1 MKQGP
6 ICVIINRSFV
16 SEMSGVME
24 ERKGYVSHIVFRNT
38 ENGYTVFELE
48 NTEGD
53 TETCVGNFPFIN
65 EGEYVC
71 VKGQMVYHPVYMEQ
85 LKVESFEVQDPDNKI
100 AMLRYL
106 ASGAIAGIRGGLAKR
121 IVDKFGDRTF
131 EIMEKEPER
140 LSEVKGISEKKAV
153 AIAAQFE
160 EKRGMRSAMLFLQK
174 YGISNQLAVKIYQA
188 YGAALY
194 DIVKQNPYKL
204 AEDIRGVGF
213 KIADDIARQSGFDLN
228 SEERIRA
235 GILYVLSMGSQ
246 EGYVY
251 MPEELL
257 AKEAVFR
264 LEVSLELFR
273 NVLQNMALEK
283 AVIVTEERFVYLPVL
298 YYAELN
304 CARMLLD
311 LNVLFGR
318 PGESDDAVIRELEK
332 REGLQLDEGQRIAVR
347 EAMNTGLLIIT
358 GGPGT
363 GKTTTINMIIH
374 TLREEGLSILL
385 AAPTGRAAKRMTEA
399 TGCEA
404 QTIHRLLEYSGA
416 APGGDTSAG
425 NSIGDKNQEGTFGR
439 NEWNPLETD
448 VLIIDEMS
456 MVDIYLFHSL
466 LKAVAVGTRL
476 VLVGDVNQLPS
487 VGPGNVLRDII
498 DSHCFHMVK
507 LMRIFRQAAESD
519 IILNAHRINAGE
531 EIPLDNKSRDFFCL
545 KRDDSHGVLEVM
557 LWLVR
562 DKMPQYTDCTPFDV
576 QVLTPMKKGELG
588 VYRCNE
594 VLQRYLNP
602 ESPQKN
608 QMESHGVLFR
618 EGDKVMQMKNNYQ
631 IKWEM
636 RGKNGMRLEEG
647 TGVFNG
653 DCGIIT
659 DIDSFNKEITVRFED
674 EKYVTY
680 PTGNMDELELAY
692 AITIH
697 KSQGSEYPA
706 VVLPILSGPR
716 PLMNRNILYT
726 AVTRGKQCV
735 TIVGSREAVQN
746 MVQNKYEQTRYS
758 SLAQRISEME
768 KK

>member
-1 MKQGP
+1 
-6 ICVIINRSFV
+6 
-16 SEMSGVME
+16 ME

-85 LKVESFEVQDPDNKI
+85 LKVESFEVQDPDNKT

-213 KIADDIARQSGFDLN
+213 KIADEIARQSGFDLN

-235 GILYVLSMGSQ
+235 GILYVLNMGSQ

-264 LEVSLELFR
+264 LEVSLDLFR
-273 NVLQNMALEK
+273 NALQNMALEK
-283 AVIVTEERFVYLPVL
+283 AVIITEERFVYLPVL
-298 YYAELN
+298 YYAEMN

-311 LNVLFGR
+311 LNVMLGR
-318 PGESDDAVIRELEK
+318 PGESDDAVIRALEK
-332 REGLQLDEGQRIAVR
+332 REKLQLDEGQRIAVR

-385 AAPTGRAAKRMTEA
+385 AAPTGRAAKRMSEA
-399 TGCEA
+399 TGYEA

-416 APGGDTSAG
+416 APGGSE
-425 NSIGDKNQEGTFGR
+425 SSVGDKNQEGTFGR

-507 LMRIFRQAAESD
+507 LVRIFRQAAESD
-519 IILNAHRINAGE
+519 IILNAHRINDGE
-531 EIPLDNKSRDFFCL
+531 EILLDNKSKDFFCL

-636 RGKNGMRLEEG
+636 RGNNGMRLEEG

-659 DIDSFNKEITVRFED
+659 EIDTFNKEITVRFED

-726 AVTRGKQCV
+726 AVTRGKRCV

-746 MVQNKYEQTRYS
+746 MIQNKYEQIRYS
-758 SLAQRISEME
+758 SLTQRISEMDE
-768 KK
+768 KNRVQNL